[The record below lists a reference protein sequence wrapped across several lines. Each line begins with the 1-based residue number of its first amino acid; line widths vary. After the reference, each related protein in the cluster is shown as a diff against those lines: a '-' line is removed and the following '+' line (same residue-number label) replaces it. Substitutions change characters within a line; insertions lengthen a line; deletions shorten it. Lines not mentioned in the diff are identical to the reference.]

1 MTAAEIAA
9 ELARMKEEEDQA
21 KLQFDL
27 EQAEK
32 RGHNEQQQQQRRT
45 EHASSSEV
53 INYSEA
59 DHNDEIVGEE
69 YGEDEDQHVV
79 RIFLSFSF

>member
-1 MTAAEIAA
+1 MTIFYNSAAEIAA

-32 RGHNEQQQQQRRT
+32 RGHNEQQRRT
-45 EHASSSEV
+45 DHASSSEV

-69 YGEDEDQHVV
+69 YGEDEDEHVV
-79 RIFLSFSF
+79 RIFLFF